1 MRPDRSARQQRR
13 LSGEGGREG
22 RRDRSAAAAPDL
34 RGEHRGD
41 VPPGP
46 VRAGLDEAGV
56 IDHQY
61 GVGAGVPSEPR
72 HPRLRDH
79 QGSDRHLYQGTGPA
93 TDRTRDP
100 RQLCRS
106 RARLDPPGRGVFL
119 ERQERPVRKEIPD
132 GAARAARGTGPGVR
146 VPGLGRIA
154 LHRRRRARRDRGKAP
169 SLATCFRAAI
179 LLDRASLSGIFPE
192 RPGSS
197 VTQIRTPPDQGGVP
211 AWARFGA
218 TGVEEKK
225 RMMTET
231 VESNVPEPPSPP
243 AGADAT
249 GMQQAI
255 QAGQGIT
262 MRQLLEAGVHFGH
275 QTKRWNPKM
284 KPYIFGA
291 RNGIY
296 IVDLQKTV
304 RLAREA
310 FKFVSDVCSRGGAV
324 LFVRTK
330 KQAQAA
336 VIEEAARSGQ
346 FHVTNR
352 WLGGTLTNFKTIK
365 SGIDRLKT
373 LEKMSTDGTFEKLP
387 KKEVALLQNEMEK
400 LKKNL
405 GGIQEMTRLPGCLF
419 VIDPK
424 KEHIAIHEATR
435 LGIPI
440 VALVDTNCDPE
451 GIDYVIPGNDDAI
464 RSIRLFWRT
473 IAAPAIEG
481 RARYQ
486 AHHAGE
492 PQQAEGEDG
501 EDRDGASER
510 RGRRDGPRGG
520 PRRGRRGERRP
531 LM

>member
-1 MRPDRSARQQRR
+1 MAENVETGTSTTTAPPPV
-13 LSGEGGREG
+13 
-22 RRDRSAAAAPDL
+22 AA
-34 RGEHRGD
+34 E
-41 VPPGP
+41 
-46 VRAGLDEAGV
+46 
-56 IDHQY
+56 
-61 GVGAGVPSEPR
+61 
-72 HPRLRDH
+72 
-79 QGSDRHLYQGTGPA
+79 
-93 TDRTRDP
+93 
-100 RQLCRS
+100 
-106 RARLDPPGRGVFL
+106 
-119 ERQERPVRKEIPD
+119 
-132 GAARAARGTGPGVR
+132 
-146 VPGLGRIA
+146 
-154 LHRRRRARRDRGKAP
+154 
-169 SLATCFRAAI
+169 
-179 LLDRASLSGIFPE
+179 
-192 RPGSS
+192 
-197 VTQIRTPPDQGGVP
+197 
-211 AWARFGA
+211 
-218 TGVEEKK
+218 
-225 RMMTET
+225 
-231 VESNVPEPPSPP
+231 
-243 AGADAT
+243 AT
-249 GMQQAI
+249 GMQQAM
-255 QAGQGIT
+255 QPAQGIT

-310 FKFVSDVCSRGGAV
+310 FKFVSDVCSRGGSV
-324 LFVRTK
+324 LFVGTK
-330 KQAQAA
+330 KQAQDA
-336 VIEEAARSGQ
+336 VIEEATRSGQ

-405 GGIQEMTRLPGCLF
+405 GGIQEMSRLPGCLF

-464 RSIRLFWRT
+464 RSIRLFCGK
-473 IAAPAIEG
+473 IADAAIEG
-481 RARYQ
+481 KARYQ

-492 PQQAEGEDG
+492 PQQAEAEDG
-501 EDRDGASER
+501 EGDRDAASER
-510 RGRRDGPRGG
+510 RGRRDSRRGG
-520 PRRGRRGERRP
+520 MRGGRGGERRP
-531 LM
+531 MMRAEPEAAPGPIVEHKPTLGGGEPAADGEAKVEE

>member
-1 MRPDRSARQQRR
+1 
-13 LSGEGGREG
+13 
-22 RRDRSAAAAPDL
+22 
-34 RGEHRGD
+34 
-41 VPPGP
+41 
-46 VRAGLDEAGV
+46 
-56 IDHQY
+56 
-61 GVGAGVPSEPR
+61 
-72 HPRLRDH
+72 
-79 QGSDRHLYQGTGPA
+79 
-93 TDRTRDP
+93 
-100 RQLCRS
+100 
-106 RARLDPPGRGVFL
+106 
-119 ERQERPVRKEIPD
+119 
-132 GAARAARGTGPGVR
+132 
-146 VPGLGRIA
+146 
-154 LHRRRRARRDRGKAP
+154 
-169 SLATCFRAAI
+169 
-179 LLDRASLSGIFPE
+179 
-192 RPGSS
+192 
-197 VTQIRTPPDQGGVP
+197 
-211 AWARFGA
+211 
-218 TGVEEKK
+218 
-225 RMMTET
+225 
-231 VESNVPEPPSPP
+231 
-243 AGADAT
+243 
-249 GMQQAI
+249 MQQAM
-255 QAGQGIT
+255 QPAQGIT

-310 FKFVSDVCSRGGAV
+310 FKFVSDVCAKGGSV
-324 LFVRTK
+324 LFVGTK
-330 KQAQAA
+330 KQAQDA
-336 VIEEAARSGQ
+336 VIEESTRSGQ

-405 GGIQEMTRLPGCLF
+405 GGIQEMSRLPGCLF

-464 RSIRLFWRT
+464 RSIRLFCSK
-473 IAAPAIEG
+473 IADAAIEG
-481 RARYQ
+481 KARYQ

-492 PQQAEGEDG
+492 PAGEQQAEGE
-501 EDRDGASER
+501 EDRDAASER
-510 RGRRDGPRGG
+510 RGRRSDRGGRGGRGG
-520 PRRGRRGERRP
+520 PRRGEQRSARAESEEPSPGPIVERKP
-531 LM
+531 TLGGAAEEPAEKTEE

>member
-1 MRPDRSARQQRR
+1 MSENVETNP
-13 LSGEGGREG
+13 SG
-22 RRDRSAAAAPDL
+22 AP
-34 RGEHRGD
+34 
-41 VPPGP
+41 PP
-46 VRAGLDEAGV
+46 
-56 IDHQY
+56 IDP
-61 GVGAGVPSEPR
+61 GA
-72 HPRLRDH
+72 
-79 QGSDRHLYQGTGPA
+79 
-93 TDRTRDP
+93 
-100 RQLCRS
+100 
-106 RARLDPPGRGVFL
+106 
-119 ERQERPVRKEIPD
+119 
-132 GAARAARGTGPGVR
+132 
-146 VPGLGRIA
+146 
-154 LHRRRRARRDRGKAP
+154 
-169 SLATCFRAAI
+169 
-179 LLDRASLSGIFPE
+179 
-192 RPGSS
+192 
-197 VTQIRTPPDQGGVP
+197 
-211 AWARFGA
+211 
-218 TGVEEKK
+218 
-225 RMMTET
+225 
-231 VESNVPEPPSPP
+231 
-243 AGADAT
+243 
-249 GMQQAI
+249 MQQAM
-255 QAGQGIT
+255 QPAQGIT

-310 FKFVSDVCSRGGAV
+310 FKFVSDICSKGGLV
-324 LFVRTK
+324 LFVGTK
-330 KQAQAA
+330 KQAQDA
-336 VIEEAARSGQ
+336 VIEESTRSGQ

-365 SGIDRLKT
+365 SGIDRLTT

-464 RSIRLFWRT
+464 RSIKLFT
-473 IAAPAIEG
+473 SKVADACIEG

-486 AHHAGE
+486 ASGA
-492 PQQAEGEDG
+492 A
-501 EDRDGASER
+501 DRDQEEEQRRGDER
-510 RGRRDGPRGG
+510 RQ
-520 PRRGRRGERRP
+520 PRRFDRDRDRRGPPRDRDRDRGESQRP
-531 LM
+531 MPLVEVKQQPGGAPADAAPPPPEQIEEAAAAGTPEVAKEP